1 MLYTG
6 HGDAGFT
13 RVIGGS
19 PLPKSDARMEALGAL
34 DEAQAHLGLA
44 RALLAG
50 TPWSAPIQRVLM
62 DLRLAMAD
70 IATMAGGTCYLT
82 ITHLQTLEDD
92 LCAWDA
98 LTGGF
103 PGLITPG
110 GTVPGAHLHLAR
122 TVIRRAERKIVA
134 LAQSGADI
142 HPLMLIYLNRLSSW
156 VYALC
161 LLVDS
166 PTPTEAVA

>member
-6 HGDAGFT
+6 HGDAGYT
-13 RVIGGS
+13 HVIGGDS
-19 PLPKSDARMEALGAL
+19 LPKSDARLEALGAL

-44 RALLAG
+44 RALLTG
-50 TPWSAPIQRVLM
+50 TQWHSSIMRVQA
-62 DLRLAMAD
+62 DLRLLMGD
-70 IATMAGGTCYLT
+70 IATVTSRTAYLT
-82 ITHLQTLEDD
+82 NDHLQALESD
-92 LCAWDA
+92 LQAWDA

-103 PGLITPG
+103 TGFTAPGN
-110 GTVPGAHLHLAR
+110 TVSGAHLHLAR

-134 LAQSGADI
+134 LFQGGNSVNS
-142 HPLMLIYLNRLSSW
+142 LTLTYLNRLSSW

-166 PTPTEAVA
+166 PTLTEAVA